1 MVKELKKLIA
11 QKELISSQITKEI
24 NKIKIDAYNI
34 YSFSNMLVYR
44 YIFFF
49 FQHATSTT

>member
-24 NKIKIDAYNI
+24 NKIKKPEVT
-34 YSFSNMLVYR
+34 YSYTATGVY
-44 YIFFF
+44 IKK
-49 FQHATSTT
+49 